1 MTKTD
6 LQVSTCNIAL
16 GFLPLGRNS
25 QTIPL
30 RNISSAEVS
39 TSYDLKKIF
48 TGILEILFALILK
61 FLFGGILV
69 EIITVLAI
77 WIGLLNILN
86 SFNTVLCIQRAG
98 NDYWLR
104 VPVTSKGDI
113 LRIEKAIKKA
123 LDYEADK
130 TDLNT
135 HAKPLARE
143 FANAMAGVLS
153 EEYLRQPAASTES
166 LQEPEAEDEIQL
178 SDRNS
183 FSHFIRGASPFLLV
197 AVVYAGICVIN
208 SSVTKQLGKEVAK
221 LNPEV
226 STDYTER
233 TEENTA
239 ADLEEYEIFYFTV
252 LQEYVDAVHHN
263 LDADAAQYVEK
274 TFLNRMEFTSLYSG
288 GSYIFAALIDI
299 NNDQVPELFL
309 ATPEEGGSGETTY
322 RIIDMYTFYDGQGKK
337 IFDEAMLSGLYEYEI
352 CSNGMLRCLVGDK
365 EHILSE
371 VPVEVRYYRL
381 DSAGNIQETESMTS
395 DEEGFEDFEQKYSL
409 YNVQNWNDLNQW
421 ENPLSQS

>member
-1 MTKTD
+1 M
-6 LQVSTCNIAL
+6 
-16 GFLPLGRNS
+16 
-25 QTIPL
+25 
-30 RNISSAEVS
+30 
-39 TSYDLKKIF
+39 
-48 TGILEILFALILK
+48 
-61 FLFGGILV
+61 
-69 EIITVLAI
+69 
-77 WIGLLNILN
+77 
-86 SFNTVLCIQRAG
+86 
-98 NDYWLR
+98 
-104 VPVTSKGDI
+104 
-113 LRIEKAIKKA
+113 
-123 LDYEADK
+123 
-130 TDLNT
+130 
-135 HAKPLARE
+135 
-143 FANAMAGVLS
+143 
-153 EEYLRQPAASTES
+153 
-166 LQEPEAEDEIQL
+166 
-178 SDRNS
+178 
-183 FSHFIRGASPFLLV
+183 

-337 IFDEAMLSGLYEYEI
+337 IFDEAMLSGSYEYEI